1 MRYRKLAIILAQL
14 YVSTIAWGQIT
25 ESVSVDS
32 AQQISLTGSIDTYYH
47 KAFNTNENAPR
58 TSFSNLPGFSLGMI
72 NFVLEYSGSKTGVVT
87 DLVFGP
93 RGTDAIFNAP
103 ASRNSQGAGSSHL
116 INQMF
121 VYYVINDHVRL
132 NAGQFN
138 TFVGYEAITPVKN
151 VHYST
156 SYLFS
161 YGPFNHT
168 GVWADLK
175 FNDHCTAKV
184 ALMNPTDYT
193 EFNPFNLYTIGG
205 QLSVT
210 GKNALFNF
218 NVTYGDPDGKINATD
233 SIGSVSS
240 GKAFQIDFT
249 SSVNAGER
257 YNIGLSTS
265 LRSLGSGQMKTTDS
279 DKTVIKGRG
288 YYGFALYQIFLVSES
303 TKIALRAEHFTE
315 FNKGVGAI
323 AAYTESGRASV
334 TSLTLSAN
342 LTRSNLRLVPEV
354 RLDKTSTD
362 SFTTS
367 PTNSLTSQMFSM
379 NVAVVYT
386 IPGIVFKTKNK

>member
-1 MRYRKLAIILAQL
+1 MILAQL
-14 YVSTIAWGQIT
+14 CVSSLAWGQIT
-25 ESVSVDS
+25 KSVSVDS

-47 KAFNTNENAPR
+47 KAFNTNESAPR

-103 ASRNSQGAGSSHL
+103 ASKNLQGAGSSHL

-121 VYYVINDHVRL
+121 VYYVMNDHLRF

-138 TFVGYEAITPVKN
+138 TFVGYETITPVKN

-210 GKNALFNF
+210 GKNSLLNF
-218 NVTYGDPDGKINATD
+218 NITYGDPDGQINATD

-240 GKAFQIDFT
+240 GNAFQIDFT
-249 SSVNAGER
+249 GSVNAGEK

-265 LRSLGSGQMKTTDS
+265 LRSLGSGQIKTTDS
-279 DKTVIKGRG
+279 DRTVVEGGG
-288 YYGFALYQIFLVSES
+288 YFGFALYQIVTLSAS
-303 TKIALRAEHFTE
+303 TKLALRAEHFTE
-315 FNKGVGAI
+315 YNKGVGAI
-323 AAYTESGRASV
+323 GTYTESGRASV
-334 TSLTLSAN
+334 TSLTLSGN
-342 LTRSNLRLVPEV
+342 LTRSNLRLIPEV
-354 RLDKTSTD
+354 RIDNTSTD
-362 SFTTS
+362 SFTRS
-367 PTNSLTSQMFSM
+367 ATNILTAQMFSM
-379 NVAVVYT
+379 NLAVVFT
-386 IPGIVFKTKNK
+386 IPGMVFKTNK

>member
-1 MRYRKLAIILAQL
+1 MCYRKFGIILAQL
-14 YVSTIAWGQIT
+14 CVSTIAWCQIT
-25 ESVSVDS
+25 DSVSVDS
-32 AQQISLTGSIDTYYH
+32 AQQLSLSGSIDTYYH
-47 KAFNTNENAPR
+47 KAFHTQESAPR

-72 NFVLEYSGSKTGVVT
+72 NLVLEYSGSKTGVVT

-103 ASRNSQGAGSSHL
+103 ASTNAQGAGSSHL
-116 INQMF
+116 INQMY
-121 VYYVINDHVRL
+121 VYYTINTHLRL

-138 TFVGYEAITPVKN
+138 TFVGYETITPVKN
-151 VHYST
+151 VNYST

-175 FNDHCTAKV
+175 FGDHCTAKV

-193 EFNPFNLYTIGG
+193 EFNPFDLYTIGG

-210 GKNALFNF
+210 GKKAVLTF

-240 GKAFQIDFT
+240 GNAFQIDFT
-249 SSVNAGER
+249 GSLSASEK

-265 LRSLGSGQMKTTDS
+265 FRSLGSGQMKTTDT
-279 DKTVIKGRG
+279 DRNVIEGGG
-288 YYGFALYQIFLVSES
+288 YYGVALYQILALSAS
-303 TKIALRAEHFTE
+303 AKIALRAEHFTE
-315 FNKGVGAI
+315 FNKGVGAL
-323 AAYTESGRASV
+323 ATYTASGRASV

-342 LTRSNLRLVPEV
+342 LIKSNLRLIPEV
-354 RLDKTSTD
+354 RLDKTSTN
-362 SFTTS
+362 SFTT
-367 PTNSLTSQMFSM
+367 PTDALTSQMLSM
-379 NVAVVYT
+379 NLAVVYT
-386 IPGIVFKTKNK
+386 IPTLVFKTKK

>member
-1 MRYRKLAIILAQL
+1 MRYKKLAIILAQL
-14 YVSTIAWGQIT
+14 CTSTLAWGQIT
-25 ESVSVDS
+25 KSVSVDS

-47 KAFNTNENAPR
+47 KAFNTNESAPR

-103 ASRNSQGAGSSHL
+103 ASKNSQGAGSSHL
-116 INQMF
+116 INQMY
-121 VYYVINDHVRL
+121 VYYVLNDRL
-132 NAGQFN
+132 RFNAGQFN
-138 TFVGYEAITPVKN
+138 TFVGYETITPVKN

-168 GVWADLK
+168 GFWADVKLS
-175 FNDHCTAKV
+175 DRCAAKLAV
-184 ALMNPTDYT
+184 MNPTDYT

-205 QLSVT
+205 QLSIT
-210 GKNALFNF
+210 GKNALLNF

-240 GKAFQIDFT
+240 GNAFQIDFT
-249 SSVNAGER
+249 GSFNGSEK

-279 DKTVIKGRG
+279 DRTIIEGGG
-288 YYGFALYQIFLVSES
+288 YYGFALYQILALSAS

-323 AAYTESGRASV
+323 AVYSESGRASV
-334 TSLTLSAN
+334 TSVTLSAN
-342 LTRSNLRLVPEV
+342 LTKSNLRLIPEV
-354 RLDKTSTD
+354 RIDNTSTD
-362 SFTTS
+362 SVTTS
-367 PTNSLTSQMFSM
+367 STNNLTGQMFSM
-379 NVAVVYT
+379 NLAVVYT
-386 IPGIVFKTKNK
+386 IPGLTFKTKK

>member
-1 MRYRKLAIILAQL
+1 MRYIKPVMILAQL
-14 YVSTIAWGQIT
+14 CACTLAWGQIT
-25 ESVSVDS
+25 KSVSVDS
-32 AQQISLTGSIDTYYH
+32 AQQISLSGSVDTYYH
-47 KAFNTNENAPR
+47 KAFNTNESAPR

-103 ASRNSQGAGSSHL
+103 AAKNVQGGGSSHL

-121 VYYVINDHVRL
+121 VYYLINDHVRF

-138 TFVGYEAITPVKN
+138 TFVGYETITPVKN

-175 FNDHCTAKV
+175 FSEHCSAKV

-210 GKNALFNF
+210 GKNAVLNF
-218 NVTYGDPDGKINATD
+218 NITYGDPDGKINASD

-240 GKAFQIDFT
+240 GNAFQMDFT
-249 SSVNAGER
+249 GSVNPSEKF
-257 YNIGLSTS
+257 NIGLSTS
-265 LRSLGSGQMKTTDS
+265 LRSIGSGQLKATDS
-279 DKTVIKGRG
+279 DRTVVEGGG
-288 YYGFALYQIFLVSES
+288 YYGFAVYQTLALSAS
-303 TKIALRAEHFTE
+303 TKIALRTE
-315 FNKGVGAI
+315 RFIEYNKGVGAI
-323 AAYTESGRASV
+323 GTYTDSGRASV

-342 LTRSNLRLVPEV
+342 FTRSNLRLIPEL
-354 RLDKTSTD
+354 RLDKTSTE
-362 SFTTS
+362 SFTAS
-367 PTNSLTSQMFSM
+367 STNISTNQMFSM
-379 NVAVVYT
+379 NLALVYS
-386 IPGIVFKTKNK
+386 IPGITFKTTK

>member
-1 MRYRKLAIILAQL
+1 MRYRKLAMILAQL
-14 YVSTIAWGQIT
+14 CVSSLAWGQIT
-25 ESVSVDS
+25 KSVSVDS

-47 KAFNTNENAPR
+47 KAFNTNESAPR

-103 ASRNSQGAGSSHL
+103 ASKNLQGAGSSHL

-121 VYYVINDHVRL
+121 VYYVMNDHLRF

-138 TFVGYEAITPVKN
+138 TFVGYETITPVKN

-210 GKNALFNF
+210 GKNSLLNF
-218 NVTYGDPDGKINATD
+218 NITYGDPDGQINATD

-240 GKAFQIDFT
+240 GNAFQIDFT
-249 SSVNAGER
+249 GSVNAGEK

-265 LRSLGSGQMKTTDS
+265 LRSLGSGQIKTTDS
-279 DKTVIKGRG
+279 DRTVVEGGG
-288 YYGFALYQIFLVSES
+288 YFGFALYQIVTLSAS
-303 TKIALRAEHFTE
+303 TKLALRAEHFTE
-315 FNKGVGAI
+315 YNKGVGAI
-323 AAYTESGRASV
+323 GTYTESGRASV
-334 TSLTLSAN
+334 TSLTLSGN
-342 LTRSNLRLVPEV
+342 LTRSNLRLIPEV
-354 RLDKTSTD
+354 RIDNTSTD
-362 SFTTS
+362 SFTRS
-367 PTNSLTSQMFSM
+367 ATNILTAQMFSM
-379 NVAVVYT
+379 NLAVVFT
-386 IPGIVFKTKNK
+386 IPGMVFKTNK

>member
-1 MRYRKLAIILAQL
+1 MCYKKLAIIFAQL
-14 YVSTIAWGQIT
+14 CASTLAWGQIR

-47 KAFNTNENAPR
+47 KAFNTTENAPR

-103 ASRNSQGAGSSHL
+103 ASQNTSGGGSSHL

-121 VYYVINDHVRL
+121 VYYVINDRVRM

-138 TFVGYEAITPVKN
+138 TFVGYETITPVKN

-175 FNDHCTAKV
+175 FSDHCTAKV

-193 EFNPFNLYTIGG
+193 EYNPFNLYTIGG

-210 GKNALFNF
+210 GKNALLNF
-218 NVTYGDPDGKINATD
+218 NLTYGDPDGKINAAD
-233 SIGSVSS
+233 SIGSISS
-240 GKAFQIDFT
+240 GNAFQIDFT
-249 SSVNAGER
+249 GSVNAGQR

-265 LRSLGSGQMKTTDS
+265 LRALGSGQVKTTDS
-279 DKTVIKGRG
+279 DRTVIEGGG
-288 YYGFALYQIFLVSES
+288 YYGFALYQILVLSES

-323 AAYTESGRASV
+323 ATYSETGRASV
-334 TSLTLSAN
+334 TALTLSAN

-354 RLDKTSTD
+354 RLDRTSTD

-367 PTNSLTSQMFSM
+367 ATNSLTRQMISM
-379 NVAVVYT
+379 NLAVVYS
-386 IPGIVFKTKNK
+386 IPAIVFKTKK